1 MLQFTCST
9 GFYANCGKPQ
19 HLKVNFKC
27 SKIIKMK
34 QGYYRKHNL
43 STYTLFIYHQ
53 HKQFK
58 TCSVQI
64 LTLQQDLE
72 HISRHKCVDFKGAT
86 PKKCS
91 TWPKRNVF
99 IWMQLLVWSLC
110 MHILKDAYRHF
121 LKGLSYSHPI
131 SCLFT
136 SIGSFFYT
144 CFLKICT

>member
-1 MLQFTCST
+1 MTHFAIPLASANQHFPFPFLNHVSPHIFSSLSSTYQFSFIQATTPFCINCMLRFTCST

-58 TCSVQI
+58 TCSTDSHTSTRFRAHQ
-64 LTLQQDLE
+64 LTQM
-72 HISRHKCVDFKGAT
+72 C
-86 PKKCS
+86 
-91 TWPKRNVF
+91 
-99 IWMQLLVWSLC
+99 LL
-110 MHILKDAYRHF
+110 
-121 LKGLSYSHPI
+121 
-131 SCLFT
+131 
-136 SIGSFFYT
+136 
-144 CFLKICT
+144 